1 MAGNTSYPGALDTTT
16 NLPIASALVSTE
28 LDGDGNA
35 NKVHSNLHGVL
46 SEAAVAIEAKIG
58 TGASTPVAN
67 RVLRGSGTGTSAWAQ
82 VALATDVSG
91 TLPLANGGT
100 ASTSAGDARTA
111 LGLGTAAVAA
121 TGISNT
127 NVPVF
132 TSGVADDDFLRVAG
146 TNVEG
151 RSAAE
156 VLGDIGASPVA
167 GSGSIVTVGALN
179 SGSITSGFTS
189 IDVGAGAITTTGVLS
204 IASMGT
210 NWTNAGRTVA
220 DMGIVTTIDI
230 NGGTINGIT
239 DLAVADGG
247 TGASSLTDHGVVLG
261 SGTAAVSVTAAG
273 TSGQVLTSGGS
284 GADPDWADAGGGG
297 GITRAENWRTA
308 ANQTVSGWTT
318 LNQWEVN
325 DTAGVGKISHSGTT
339 ISHSSGI
346 FTFPETGIWQMDV
359 MIRTDVSGTSGASS
373 AGIDMCT
380 DSSTYV
386 NMAQGAEYPVGQGN
400 IFMNLLLD
408 ITNTSN
414 DKVRVQGN
422 GSYMVF
428 VGNTVKNYCGI
439 NFIRLG
445 DT

>member
-67 RVLRGSGTGTSAWAQ
+67 RVLRGSGTGVSAWAQ

-91 TLPLANGGT
+91 TL
-100 ASTSAGDARTA
+100 
-111 LGLGTAAVAA
+111 AVGNLP
-121 TGISNT
+121 TGISDT
-127 NVPVF
+127 NVPIF

-156 VLGDIGASPVA
+156 VLVDISASPLA
-167 GSGSIVTVGALN
+167 GSGSIVTTGALD

-247 TGASSLTDHGVVLG
+247 TGAS
-261 SGTAAVSVTAAG
+261 TAASGFDALAPMTAAG
-273 TSGQVLTSGGS
+273 DIIYGGASGAGTRLAKGTDDQVLTLASGV
-284 GADPDWADAGGGG
+284 PTWAAAGGGG
-297 GITRAENWRTA
+297 A
-308 ANQTVSGWTT
+308 
-318 LNQWEVN
+318 
-325 DTAGVGKISHSGTT
+325 
-339 ISHSSGI
+339 SSGFIITMALI
-346 FTFPETGIWQMDV
+346 F
-359 MIRTDVSGTSGASS
+359 
-373 AGIDMCT
+373 
-380 DSSTYV
+380 
-386 NMAQGAEYPVGQGN
+386 
-400 IFMNLLLD
+400 
-408 ITNTSN
+408 
-414 DKVRVQGN
+414 
-422 GSYMVF
+422 
-428 VGNTVKNYCGI
+428 
-439 NFIRLG
+439 
-445 DT
+445 

>member
-28 LDGDGNA
+28 LDGDGDA

-58 TGASTPVAN
+58 TGASTPVAD

-132 TSGVADDDFLRVAG
+132 TSGVTDDDFLRVAG

-156 VLGDIGASPVA
+156 VLSDIGASAVA
-167 GSGSIVTVGALN
+167 GSASIVTTGALN

-189 IDVGAGAITTTGVLS
+189 IDVGAGAISTTGVVS
-204 IASMGT
+204 
-210 NWTNAGRTVA
+210 AGTVA
-220 DMGIVTTIDI
+220 IDS
-230 NGGTINGIT
+230 TPADTVYSGIT
-239 DLAVADGG
+239 ASFIAGEALEDGEVVYLKAADTRVWKAVATAAATSRAIGMVVADQLSAGSAVTVLLQGFLRADTNFPTWTIGG
-247 TGASSLTDHGVVLG
+247 ALYTPEAETTGKNVPEQAAPDSTGDFVQVLG
-261 SGTAAVSVTAAG
+261 
-273 TSGQVLTSGGS
+273 
-284 GADPDWADAGGGG
+284 WASDA
-297 GITRAENWRTA
+297 N
-308 ANQTVSGWTT
+308 TVYF
-318 LNQWEVN
+318 N
-325 DTAGVGKISHSGTT
+325 
-339 ISHSSGI
+339 
-346 FTFPETGIWQMDV
+346 P
-359 MIRTDVSGTSGASS
+359 
-373 AGIDMCT
+373 
-380 DSSTYV
+380 
-386 NMAQGAEYPVGQGN
+386 
-400 IFMNLLLD
+400 
-408 ITNTSN
+408 SN
-414 DKVRVQGN
+414 D
-422 GSYMVF
+422 
-428 VGNTVKNYCGI
+428 I
-439 NFIRLG
+439 IEHA
-445 DT
+445 